1 MDTKIYTSLCEE
13 DTLQLGRELALRLHP
28 GDVVAMYGDLG
39 SGKTEFIRGVCTALD
54 VVDLIS
60 SPTFTIINEYT
71 GRLADGHEARIFHID
86 LYRLEND
93 HDLEEIGL
101 PEILND
107 PIGVKLVEWSEH
119 AEALLPERKIEVRL
133 TQIDEDENGRTI
145 VVVHPDPEPVLD
157 DRPDSGGGT
166 SRG

>member
-71 GRLADGHEARIFHID
+71 GRLADGHGGAQDVGEGR
-86 LYRLEND
+86 
-93 HDLEEIGL
+93 
-101 PEILND
+101 
-107 PIGVKLVEWSEH
+107 VLV
-119 AEALLPERKIEVRL
+119 
-133 TQIDEDENGRTI
+133 
-145 VVVHPDPEPVLD
+145 
-157 DRPDSGGGT
+157 
-166 SRG
+166 